1 MCNRTRT
8 NRIVVTDV
16 VREAPITPVYS
27 RYYELSDN
35 NIKISLVVVVAVH
48 QPSPTIYK
56 AKMPPLRLGHSCSLA
71 VALSRRIGPQ
81 AASTHYGTP
90 WFTKRLA
97 IAVVSEW

>member
-16 VREAPITPVYS
+16 VREAPIIPVYS

-35 NIKISLVVVVAVH
+35 NIKISPQFN
-48 QPSPTIYK
+48 QPSHTIYK

-97 IAVVSEW
+97 VA